1 MILKVQSYLLRLKVY
16 MKIEVYKY
24 CKYVVNGGQQAYIS
38 FYNDTYL
45 LYISTDVIDIISPD
59 TSLMEK
65 LKLQYSEEYD
75 KFYETILTD
84 SEMFTSDK

>member
-1 MILKVQSYLLRLKVY
+1 MSL
-16 MKIEVYKY
+16 M
-24 CKYVVNGGQQAYIS
+24 VVSKRIF

-45 LYISTDVIDIISPD
+45 LYISTDVIDIVSPD
-59 TSLMEK
+59 TSLIEK